1 MLAAAERAR
10 AMDGPAQEALL
21 TTANRYESPF
31 VGRWA

>member
-1 MLAAAERAR
+1 MEAPAR
-10 AMDGPAQEALL
+10 EALL